1 MPLERTLPVLFIY
14 DEIVSLF
21 RLVLVDKRI
30 LGGGVAMLV
39 VGMVLLLSINSS
51 VPVGRSDMTEEEIL
65 DLAVK
70 EQENKD
76 MNTLAS
82 ILTGL
87 GFLLVLISFGTRRKS
102 KESPKKEEKKPE
114 VWPLLWGKSF
124 CLIFKE
130 H

>member
-1 MPLERTLPVLFIY
+1 VQTIPSETHLPVLFIY
-14 DEIVSLF
+14 NEIISLF

-30 LGGGVAMLV
+30 FGGGVAMLV

-51 VPVGRSDMTEEEIL
+51 VPVGKSEMTEDEIL
-65 DLAVK
+65 DLAIK

-82 ILTGL
+82 IITGL

-114 VWPLLWGKSF
+114 V
-124 CLIFKE
+124 
-130 H
+130 